1 MYRLTTPVFTF
12 TFPTD
17 FDMSIINVSNTIV
30 TFADRK
36 STILLE
42 KTGNDLIKQDN
53 QIQVFLDQEE
63 TQLFTAGKE
72 IKTQINWTYTESGTA
87 KRACTN
93 IVTCTITENLHDDI
107 M

>member
-17 FDMSIINVSNTIV
+17 FDMSVINVDNAIV

-42 KTGNDLIKQDN
+42 KTGSNLVKQDN
-53 QIQVFLDQEE
+53 HIMVFLDQSE

-72 IKTQINWTYTESGTA
+72 IKTQINWKYTESGTV